1 VNIRRFGRKILA
13 NRIFGP
19 FRVHEGLPTSKQK
32 EIYISRLRTLNENP
46 EQKLIFEHL
55 YTNLD
60 ALDNKSNSLIQ
71 FAATLV
77 TIYSG
82 VIALRLY
89 DLHTAVSTSER
100 YSFDLLDAS
109 LLGGAICIFIAGIA
123 FLLVERVFW
132 SSVEDIAN
140 PERHARNLL
149 NVRDHRTVQYR
160 IGWLFSIAA
169 YFFLMLSLLIA
180 VVKYVVWGAL

>member
-1 VNIRRFGRKILA
+1 MNIRRFGRKILA
-13 NRIFGP
+13 NRIFRP
-19 FRVHEGLPTSKQK
+19 FRVHDGLPTSSQK
-32 EIYISRLRTLNENP
+32 GTYISRLRTLNENP

-77 TIYSG
+77 TVYSG

-89 DLHTAVSTSER
+89 DLHTAIAVVAHYR
-100 YSFDLLDAS
+100 FDLLDAS
-109 LLGGAICIFIAGIA
+109 LLVGAACIFIAGIS

-149 NVRDHRTVQYR
+149 DVRDRRTVQYR

-169 YFFLMLSLLIA
+169 YFFLMLSLLVA
-180 VVKYVVWGAL
+180 VVKYVVWGVL